1 MNKSSMYSWYKTLA
15 LMVDVDEY
23 KQIYYMNSA
32 QGNGV
37 YFLMIYD
44 RICKYVLN
52 TSGAAVFIEEGN
64 ERPLTIE
71 EISKY
76 YLGNRFD
83 ISTVQSA
90 LMHLTKYNLLVLRE
104 TDGAY
109 VVNGMFKTYKPLHIK
124 GRELNEF
131 EYPITAGTSSQEAL
145 YKKKRR
151 EHAKEV
157 ANSQRLLLDYSDPDS
172 EVVPL
177 SKIKEIVKAKYSS
190 NVTFWI
196 KKLGFDDLLVS
207 IGKQKKALPK
217 KYADIVIAAM
227 KGKDYNQALELLTD
241 LNGLN
246 SSLNSSLNGSLKNK
260 PFKFEQKPFNKPFNI
275 NLKIIDEQDVLNG
288 LTNVRQMSGHL
299 STRGKEDKNN
309 IDDDYITNARAHT
322 RIEDVFLKELYYVG
336 FDEKPGN
343 AELAALKRLYK
354 SIQYPIL
361 LEALK
366 QTRRFGGNCIAYTQK
381 IIDQILDADLEI
393 DDFDPDRDI
402 TDLLRM
408 IEEETFNQDE
418 LVVNDLKAAFVSAA
432 RFWTD
437 KDLVYALRELSG
449 DQDFTLRKFKKVL
462 ETQSW
467 KYEACQNN
475 WCASRW

>member
-177 SKIKEIVKAKYSS
+177 AKIKTIVKANHSA
-190 NVTFWI
+190 NVTYWVR
-196 KKLGFDDLLVS
+196 KLGFEKYLIS
-207 IGKQKKALPK
+207 IGKQKKGLLK
-217 KYADIVIAAM
+217 KYADVVIAAM
-227 KGKDYNQALELLTD
+227 KGRDYNALMNEQKEFNGFNGDFNGDFNGTFNNEPLKIEYKP
-241 LNGLN
+241 LNEPLN
-246 SSLNSSLNGSLKNK
+246 SNAKSADKQGG
-260 PFKFEQKPFNKPFNI
+260 F
-275 NLKIIDEQDVLNG
+275 NG
-288 LTNVRQMSGHL
+288 LTNVLQMSGHL

-309 IDDDYITNARAHT
+309 IDDDYITNVRAHT
-322 RIEDVFLKELYYVG
+322 RIKDVFLKELYGVG
-336 FDEKPGN
+336 FDEKPGK

-366 QTRRFGGNCIAYTQK
+366 QTRRFGGNSIVYTQK
-381 IIDQILDADLEI
+381 IIEQILDADLEI

-408 IEEETFNQDE
+408 VEQEAGEQDE
-418 LVVNDLKAAFVSAA
+418 LAVKELKAAFVSAA

-437 KDLVYALRELSG
+437 LDLVYALRELSG
-449 DQDFTLRKFKKVL
+449 EQDFTLNRFKKVL
-462 ETQSW
+462 DTQSW
-467 KYEACQNN
+467 KYD
-475 WCASRW
+475 SRDYYV